1 VTESPLTRLARALLL
16 AAAAVVLLGLVAL
29 AAGGYR
35 FGGSGSAHQSRY
47 AVDTVVTIIVSL
59 YLLAA
64 IVVFVGLF
72 WAGLD
77 DRRRQTRTVR
87 RQRTI
92 RMGVIMLVIAVLFAV
107 AAGRYHLGL
116 RLPSFLRQSPA
127 ASTLD
132 NSHGKKGG
140 SPGAPHHT
148 QLQVGPMLGVFG
160 AAALAFAAL
169 VVAERRRK
177 KRLPADAMLAERLS
191 DVLDQTL
198 DDLRAEEDPR
208 RAVIAAY
215 ARMERALAAHG
226 VPRLRFEAPHEY
238 LGRVLAELTG
248 GGLAAARLTTLFER
262 ARFSPHEVDATMKA
276 DAIDAIEALQRDL
289 AAQAQAEAEAA

>member
-1 VTESPLTRLARALLL
+1 MTESPLTRLTRALLL
-16 AAAAVVLLGLVAL
+16 AAAAIVLLGLVGL

-35 FGGSGSAHQSRY
+35 FGGSGSAHQSHY

-64 IVVFVGLF
+64 VVVFAGLF
-72 WAGLD
+72 WAGMD
-77 DRRRQTRTVR
+77 DRRRQTPTVR
-87 RQRTI
+87 RQKTI
-92 RMGVIMLVIAVLFAV
+92 RMAVILLVVATLFAV

-116 RLPSFLRQSPA
+116 RLPSFLRQPPA

-140 SPGAPHHT
+140 GLRASHHT

-160 AAALAFAAL
+160 AAAIAFAAL
-169 VVAERRRK
+169 LVAERRRK
-177 KRLPADAMLAERLS
+177 RRLPADAMLAERLS

-262 ARFSPHEVDATMKA
+262 ARFSPHEVDARMKA
-276 DAIDAIEALQRDL
+276 DAIDAIAALQRDL
-289 AAQAQAEAEAA
+289 AVQAQAEAA